1 MIAEYT
7 MSFLLRNARGA
18 RPVIARPVVSSRTFM
33 NSVVRALKEDDRR
46 MFLVSRFH
54 LHGLDVDNANWGFLG
69 TDTEDQA
76 ENNERHKQDQLKKQ
90 KEGKGHWKPEL
101 ASNSEEAVSFLGFC
115 ERDSAD
121 RFSWE

>member
-1 MIAEYT
+1 
-7 MSFLLRNARGA
+7 L
-18 RPVIARPVVSSRTFM
+18 
-33 NSVVRALKEDDRR
+33 
-46 MFLVSRFH
+46 
-54 LHGLDVDNANWGFLG
+54 LG

-121 RFSWE
+121 RVSWE